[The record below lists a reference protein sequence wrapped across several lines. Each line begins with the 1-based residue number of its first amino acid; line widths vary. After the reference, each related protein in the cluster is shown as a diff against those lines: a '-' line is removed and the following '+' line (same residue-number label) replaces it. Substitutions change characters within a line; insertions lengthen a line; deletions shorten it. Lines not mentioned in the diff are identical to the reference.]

1 MCVIAVAGCSEVFPG
16 VNSGAADLRAL
27 FPLLSPYYSHRGRPQ
42 VLIVHKTAQV
52 PAMPE
57 ECSNRPILTMEE
69 RVVVVRNLLEHF
81 VAHGKTSFT
90 PAVFPRKRESYNP
103 KIGVPTQVVG
113 ERYKWFVLS
122 PLGAAMV

>member
-1 MCVIAVAGCSEVFPG
+1 M
-16 VNSGAADLRAL
+16 
-27 FPLLSPYYSHRGRPQ
+27 
-42 VLIVHKTAQV
+42 
-52 PAMPE
+52 
-57 ECSNRPILTMEE
+57 
-69 RVVVVRNLLEHF
+69 VVRNLLEHF

-122 PLGAAMV
+122 PWERQWSEREAPRNADFIGLNRAAAKAAARLRPWTTSQAIYHAARFLAVRH